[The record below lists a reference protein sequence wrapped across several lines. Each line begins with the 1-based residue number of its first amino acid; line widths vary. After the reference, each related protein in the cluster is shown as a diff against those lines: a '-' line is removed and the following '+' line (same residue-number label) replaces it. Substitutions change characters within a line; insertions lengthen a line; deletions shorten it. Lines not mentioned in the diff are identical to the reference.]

1 MKIKILLLGR
11 FGRVGDAL
19 FKTLSIMPGVD
30 LFVFSSYSL
39 SKKHIWGNNFIDINI
54 LDFVALKKEILRIE
68 PRIIINCAA
77 FTNVDEAERK
87 KSECWNLNVT
97 LVEKL
102 AQLSSS
108 LEAHLIHFS
117 SDYIFNGNSGPYY
130 EDAKPNPINY
140 YGKSKLASENII
152 LSKLNDFSIIRTNF
166 LYGNS
171 DLYNPTFVNSVYNN
185 LKQGKQINVVNSL
198 YSCPVFTKDISIGV
212 KELILQQFSGIVN
225 FAGPEYLSRFE
236 IALKICDFFKFDKN
250 NIKEAN
256 ISDIGFEAKRPIKAG
271 LNSEY
276 AQKKLGII
284 FNNFSDCLNEMNF
297 K

>member
-11 FGRVGDAL
+11 FGRVGDAV
-19 FKTLSIMPGVD
+19 FKTLSTMPGVE
-30 LFVFSSYSL
+30 LFVFSSYSP
-39 SKKHIWGNNFIDINI
+39 SKKHIWENNFVDINI
-54 LDFVALKKEILRIE
+54 LDFVVLKKEILKIK

-87 KSECWNLNVT
+87 KFECWNLNVT

-102 AQLSSS
+102 TQLSNS
-108 LEAHLIHFS
+108 LESHLIHFS
-117 SDYIFNGNSGPYY
+117 SDYIFNGDSGPYS

-140 YGKSKLASENII
+140 YGKSKFASENII
-152 LSKLNDFSIIRTNF
+152 LSKLNNFSIIRTNF

-171 DLYNPTFVNSVYNN
+171 DLYNPTFINSVYNN

-198 YSCPVFTKDISIGV
+198 YSCPVFTKDIGIGV

-236 IALKICDFFKFDKN
+236 IALKICNFFKFDKN
-250 NIKEAN
+250 NIKEVN

-297 K
+297 